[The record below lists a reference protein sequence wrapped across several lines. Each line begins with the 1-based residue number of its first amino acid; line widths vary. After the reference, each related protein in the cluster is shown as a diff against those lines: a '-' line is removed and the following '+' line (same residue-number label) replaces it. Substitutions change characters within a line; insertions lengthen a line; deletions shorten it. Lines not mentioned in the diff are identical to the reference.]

1 MKLTN
6 GKKIIERNEQDYQ
19 KNLNT
24 WTFRGWKPVS
34 NVQENIKEVDQTLSN
49 EKMITLTRNN
59 KTITRSQL
67 DYETN
72 KVMYDFR
79 GFKPVQDDV
88 KENIKEVDQTFENET
103 KVVPIKSKKKKA
115 KKK

>member
-1 MKLTN
+1 MVKL
-6 GKKIIERNEQDYQ
+6 
-19 KNLNT
+19 
-24 WTFRGWKPVS
+24 V
-34 NVQENIKEVDQTLSN
+34 LSN

-79 GFKPVQDDV
+79 GFKPVQDVV
-88 KENIKEVDQTFENET
+88 KEVKKVKQEIIEEVKPKKRKTR
-103 KVVPIKSKKKKA
+103 KKKDEQSN
-115 KKK
+115 

>member
-1 MKLTN
+1 MVKL
-6 GKKIIERNEQDYQ
+6 
-19 KNLNT
+19 
-24 WTFRGWKPVS
+24 V
-34 NVQENIKEVDQTLSN
+34 LSN

-79 GFKPVQDDV
+79 GFKPVQDVV
-88 KENIKEVDQTFENET
+88 KEFKEVKQEN
-103 KVVPIKSKKKKA
+103 VVELKPKKKKTR
-115 KKK
+115 KKKDEQVDLAKD